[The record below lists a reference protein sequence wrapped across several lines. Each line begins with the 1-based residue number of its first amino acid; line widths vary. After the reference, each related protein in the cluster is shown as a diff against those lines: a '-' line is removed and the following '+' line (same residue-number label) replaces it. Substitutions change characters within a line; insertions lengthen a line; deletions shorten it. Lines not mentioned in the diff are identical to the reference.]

1 MDGKILSREEME
13 VEIKRLGLEIFVL
26 SKGAVERTP
35 DWNVAMNHYKKQRE
49 VLVTFLKRID
59 STDAF

>member
-1 MDGKILSREEME
+1 MDETIISREEIE
-13 VEIKRLGLEIFVL
+13 VEVKCLDRSITVL

-35 DWNVAMNHYKKQRE
+35 DWHIAMNHYTQQRE
-49 VLVTFLKRID
+49 VLVDYLKRID